1 MTRHRPSGLRPSGP
15 QPSGFRLSGLRTLL
29 AALTL
34 PISALALQAQG
45 HEPAPVP
52 PAATQDTTHASTA
65 PQEHATQA
73 AEHATPAEVDIIT
86 PHITDSYDIEVP
98 YWKPPFA
105 KHFCLGRQNADHT
118 CGPLWDPVHIGGLEL
133 QLSPTKHVLM
143 LVIAASLAAIVLI
156 GTARAHTKHT
166 HAVGRPKGFAAGLE
180 AMVLYIRNEV
190 IVPNVGPHGEHYA
203 PYLLTVFF
211 FLLFANLLGL
221 LPYGSTATG
230 NVSVTATMA
239 ILSLLVTEIS
249 GIRAQGVGYLNTVF
263 YWNKDMNIVMR
274 VIMFLIM
281 SPVEIISKFTKP
293 FALAIRLFA
302 NMTAGHIVVLAFI
315 GLIFAF
321 KLPIGFAPLL
331 MAVAIMLL
339 EIFVSFLQAFIFTLL
354 TSVFIGQ
361 MRVAHH

>member
-1 MTRHRPSGLRPSGP
+1 MTRLRT
-15 QPSGFRLSGLRTLL
+15 LRTLL
-29 AALTL
+29 VALTFPL
-34 PISALALQAQG
+34 SALPLRAQG

-52 PAATQDTTHASTA
+52 AAPAATQDTTHAA
-65 PQEHATQA
+65 PQEHATPA
-73 AEHATPAEVDIIT
+73 AEHATPADVDSIT
-86 PHITDSYDIEVP
+86 PHITDSYELELP

-105 KHFCLGRQNADHT
+105 KHFCIGRHVSEHE
-118 CGPLWDPVHIGGLEL
+118 CGPLWDPVHIGGFAL
-133 QLSPTKHVLM
+133 QLSPTKHVVMLM
-143 LVIAASLAAIVLI
+143 LAATLAMIVLI
-156 GTARAHTKHT
+156 GTARAHTRHT
-166 HAVGRPKGFAAGLE
+166 HAVGRPKGFAAGME
-180 AMVLYIRNEV
+180 GMVLYVRNEV
-190 IVPNVGPHGEHYA
+190 IMKNIGPHGEAYA

-221 LPYGSTATG
+221 IPYGSTATG

-239 ILSLLVTEIS
+239 ILTLIVTGIS
-249 GIRAQGVGYLNTVF
+249 GIRSQGAGYLNTIF
-263 YWNKDMNIVMR
+263 YWNKDLHPLMR
-274 VIMFLIM
+274 VVMFFVM
-281 SPVEIISKFTKP
+281 TPVEIASKLTKP

-321 KLPIGFAPLL
+321 KLPVGFAPLL

-354 TSVFIGQ
+354 TPVFIGQ